1 MRFYR
6 FAFWIAFIVH
16 IVFGGWFCLT
26 PELAKSLLHGGYT
39 QIPLLYFQEHGLFM
53 VMQACGYAYVAER
66 PQKSIPVVALSLL
79 VNACLPLFALQA
91 STRGDIGP
99 FMLIFQLA
107 LSGVMLPFLISY
119 VVWFYHVP
127 RPDRF
132 MPLMGIFGTR
142 K

>member
-6 FAFWIAFIVH
+6 LSFWLAFVIHLLLGAWL
-16 IVFGGWFCLT
+16 CLT
-26 PELAKSLLHGGYT
+26 PELAKSQLHAGQVGLIY
-39 QIPLLYFQEHGLFM
+39 LQEHGLFL

-66 PQKSIPVVALSLL
+66 PQKSIPVVGLAGL

-91 STRGDIGP
+91 YSRADIGP
-99 FMLIFQLA
+99 FQLIFQLSV
-107 LSGVMLPFLISY
+107 SGVMLPFLISY
-119 VVWFYHVP
+119 FVWFYHVP

-132 MPLMGIFGTR
+132 MPLMGIFGER